1 MVQLASNMSEINFL
15 DEISGFIFTNKYAR
29 YNPLVG
35 RRETWEECVDRVAS
49 MHLTK
54 FRRKLPKEDLDRIR
68 WAFDMVKKKA
78 VVPSMRSMQFGGKAV
93 TTHNA
98 RVYNCAVRHVDS
110 IRAFAE
116 VFYLL
121 LCGCGVGIGVMP
133 HFIDRLPSLVD
144 AGDKTGTVLTYS
156 VEDSIEGWADSIE
169 ALLNCYFK
177 NTAYTG
183 RKIVFDYSKIRPEG
197 APLKT
202 SGGKAPGYK
211 GLKNCHKKIKAL
223 LDHIIEDLHQT
234 RLKPINAYDVLMHV
248 SDAVLS
254 GGIRRSATCV
264 IFDIN
269 DQEMMDAKTYFKV
282 SKHTKFSFDE
292 DTKIYSG
299 KVTVNK
305 KVYEVELSEWEYN
318 QLQKE
323 NTVNWRH
330 IEPQRG
336 RSNNSV
342 LLLRNGGPHLRDEVT
357 REQFKAIVERT
368 KQFGEPGFVFANHP
382 WQMFNPCFEIGFI
395 PVTEDGVCGVQFC
408 NLSSVNGAQITSQ
421 TAFLEAVEAATIIGT
436 LQASYT
442 EEMKYLNQAS
452 RKLTEQEALL
462 GVSITGVMD
471 NPTILLNNENQAEA
485 ARHAVDINN
494 LWARKLGINPAA
506 RVTCIKPEGTS
517 SLVLRSASGIHPH
530 HARRYFR
537 RVQCNKVDPVYK
549 HFKATNPHM
558 CEPGVWSANKTDDVI
573 TFPLTIP
580 EQAVI
585 KSDLDALKHLD
596 IVKSTQQNWVL
607 NGVNKEHNNKP
618 ITHNVSCTI
627 LVKDDE
633 WEKVT
638 DYLYDNREFFSAVSL
653 LPLIGDKLY
662 QQAPLEA
669 VTTPEDEAL
678 WTKLVSGYTP
688 VDYRKLKEEEDT
700 TKVMESAACGG
711 GRCELY

>member
-1 MVQLASNMSEINFL
+1 MSEINFL

-29 YNPLVG
+29 YNALVE
-35 RRETWEECVDRVAS
+35 RRETWEECVDRVAT

-68 WAFDMVKKKA
+68 WAFEKVKDKA

-133 HFIDRLPSLVD
+133 HFIDRLPSLVN
-144 AGDKTGTVLTYS
+144 ANDKTGAVLTY
-156 VEDSIEGWADSIE
+156 VVDDSIEGWADSIE
-169 ALLNCYFK
+169 ALLNCYFR

-211 GLKNCHKKIKAL
+211 GLKNCHRKIKAL
-223 LDHIIEDLHQT
+223 LDHIIEDLDQT
-234 RLKPINAYDVLMHV
+234 RLKTINAYDVLMHV

-264 IFDIN
+264 VFDAN

-282 SKHTKFSFDE
+282 TKHTKFSYDE
-292 DTKIYSG
+292 DKKLHYG

-305 KVYEVELSEWEYN
+305 KVYEVELSDWEHG
-318 QLQKE
+318 QLLKE
-323 NTVNWRH
+323 GTIGWHH

-342 LLLRNGGPHLRDEVT
+342 LLLRDKVT
-357 REQFKAIVERT
+357 REQFRAIIERT

-382 WQMFNPCFEIGFI
+382 WQLFNPCFEIGFI

-408 NLSSVNGAQITSQ
+408 NLSSVNGALVTSQ
-421 TAFLEAVEAATIIGT
+421 ASFLEAVEAATIIGT

-442 EEMKYLNQAS
+442 EELRYLNQAA

-471 NPTILLNNENQAEA
+471 NPDVLLNPANQTEA
-485 ARHAVDINN
+485 AKYAVEIND

-549 HFKATNPHM
+549 HFKAANPHM
-558 CEPGVWSANKTDDVI
+558 CEAGVWSANKTDDVI
-573 TFPLTIP
+573 TFPLTIA
-580 EQAVI
+580 EQAMV
-585 KSDLDALKHLD
+585 KSDLNALKHLE

-607 NGVNKEHNNKP
+607 NGANETHNAKP
-618 ITHNVSCTI
+618 VTHNVSCTI

-633 WEKVT
+633 WDTVI
-638 DYLYDNREFFSAVSL
+638 DYLFDNREFFSAVSL

-662 QQAPLEA
+662 KQAPLEA
-669 VTTPEDEAL
+669 VTTEADEAL
-678 WTKLVSGYTP
+678 WDKLVSGYTP

-700 TKVMESAACGG
+700 TRVQESAACAGG
-711 GRCELY
+711 KCELY

>member
-1 MVQLASNMSEINFL
+1 M
-15 DEISGFIFTNKYAR
+15 
-29 YNPLVG
+29 
-35 RRETWEECVDRVAS
+35 
-49 MHLTK
+49 
-54 FRRKLPKEDLDRIR
+54 
-68 WAFDMVKKKA
+68 
-78 VVPSMRSMQFGGKAV
+78 
-93 TTHNA
+93 
-98 RVYNCAVRHVDS
+98 
-110 IRAFAE
+110 
-116 VFYLL
+116 
-121 LCGCGVGIGVMP
+121 
-133 HFIDRLPSLVD
+133 
-144 AGDKTGTVLTYS
+144 LTYV

-211 GLKNCHKKIKAL
+211 GLKNCHKKIKGL
-223 LDHIIEDLHQT
+223 LDHIIEDLDQT
-234 RLKPINAYDVLMHV
+234 RLKPINAYDILMHV

-264 IFDIN
+264 IFDVN
-269 DQEMMDAKTYFKV
+269 DQEMMDSKTYFKV
-282 SKHTKFSFDE
+282 TKHTKFSFDD
-292 DTKIYSG
+292 DTKTYSG

-305 KVYEVELSEWEYN
+305 KVFEVELSEWEYN
-318 QLQKE
+318 NQLLKE
-323 NTVNWRH
+323 STVGWHH

-342 LLLRNGGPHLRDEVT
+342 LLLRDQVT
-357 REQFKAIVERT
+357 REQFKAVVERT

-408 NLSSVNGAQITSQ
+408 NLSSVNGAQVTTQ
-421 TAFLEAVEAATIIGT
+421 ATFLEAVEAATIIGT

-442 EEMKYLNQAS
+442 DELKYLNQAAK
-452 RKLTEQEALL
+452 KLTEQEALL

-471 NPTILLNNENQAEA
+471 NPEVLLNKENQTEA
-485 ARHAVDINN
+485 AKHAVSIND

-549 HFKATNPHM
+549 HFKAQNPHM
-558 CEPGVWSANKTDDVI
+558 CEPSVWSANKTDDVI
-573 TFPLTIP
+573 TFPLTVSHK
-580 EQAVI
+580 AMV
-585 KSDLDALKHLD
+585 KADLDAVRHLD
-596 IVKSTQQNWVL
+596 IVRSTQQNWVL
-607 NGVNKEHNNKP
+607 NGINQAHNSKP
-618 ITHNVSCTI
+618 VTHNVSCTI

-633 WEKVT
+633 WETVIN
-638 DYLYDNREFFSAVSL
+638 YLYDNREFFSAVSL

-662 QQAPLEA
+662 KQAPLEA
-669 VTTPEDEAL
+669 VTTEADEAL
-678 WTKLVSGYTP
+678 WHKLVTGYST
-688 VDYRKLKEEEDT
+688 VDYRKLKEEEDE
-700 TKVMESAACGG
+700 TKVQESAACAGG
-711 GRCELY
+711 KCELF